1 MNQNISEENLRKIQ
15 ELQIMEQNLQNIMIQ
30 KQAFQFE
37 ENEIISAL
45 EEIKTSGDEVYKII
59 GQVMVKSNKQN
70 MEKELKGKKDLIEL
84 RLKNLEKQEN
94 MLKERVTA
102 SRNELLKEINK

>member
-1 MNQNISEENLRKIQ
+1 MNANISEENLRKIQ
-15 ELQIMEQNLQNIMIQ
+15 ELQMLEQNLQNIMIQ

-45 EEIKTSGDEVYKII
+45 EEIKNSGDEVYKII
-59 GQVMVKSNKQN
+59 GQVMVKSNKQS
-70 MEKELKGKKDLIEL
+70 MEKELKGKKELIEL

-94 MLKERVTA
+94 MLKEKVTA
-102 SRNELLKEINK
+102 LRNEVLKEINQ